1 MLSDATAVTSMRWR
15 SVRALSLMHI
25 VGTTQRRLKSVLYE
39 LSVLRSSV
47 RMRLR
52 VRRNGAASAQRS
64 GAPVWPPSRCIRTG
78 SGVSSSSWCRCG
90 RR

>member
-52 VRRNGAASAQRS
+52 VR
-64 GAPVWPPSRCIRTG
+64 
-78 SGVSSSSWCRCG
+78 
-90 RR
+90 